1 MRCLFTV
8 LLVCCCS
15 FAVAAEP
22 VSRLVVIKN
31 GVKTTIGTLSEYT
44 DLDLLNKR
52 RRAAGL
58 RPLQPKVEMMKFA
71 RNWSLNQAKR
81 RSMYHSGGKYAENVA
96 CHSSGSAHRFDSMWH
111 NSSGH
116 RRNRMGASWRYIG
129 IGIVKGSNGVT
140 YATEVF
146 SR

>member
-1 MRCLFTV
+1 MRWLLTCCFICL
-8 LLVCCCS
+8 CS
-15 FAVAAEP
+15 VAVAAEP

-31 GVKTTIGTLSEYT
+31 GVKTTIGSLSEYT

-58 RPLQPKVEMMKFA
+58 RPLQPKKEMMDFA
-71 RNWSLNQAKR
+71 RKWSLNQAKR

-96 CHSSGSAHRFDSMWH
+96 CHSSGSAQRFDSMWH
-111 NSSGH
+111 ASSGH
-116 RRNRMGASWRYIG
+116 RRNRMGSSWRYVG